1 MFLHLFHINFGNKI
15 SNLYPLDKAIRNHI
29 FINRNVRWFASIK
42 EIAID
47 TLAHDLSK
55 RLEDYLFDDGSNVL
69 ISFERDIKNIL
80 TGYFGK

>member
-1 MFLHLFHINFGNKI
+1 MYSLEEF
-15 SNLYPLDKAIRNHI
+15 IRKNDSDNMVKKVI
-29 FINRNVRWFASIK
+29 ADCIIENMTK

-47 TLAHDLSK
+47 ILTQDLSK

-69 ISFERDIKNIL
+69 RSFERDIKNIL